1 MATITNVTKFMVIVE
16 TKNYP
21 VVTIRPS
28 IARYS
33 KIRKKMNAS
42 EIAQCLTCYANV
54 TLEKNNGT
62 TVKLTA
68 NNFKSVL
75 KDYAA
80 QLNDIETNKAIAAE
94 ERKNTE
100 KVEKIKEETV
110 TTTSAPMT
118 TTATPVTETVAE
130 PENQEQNDET
140 VQPDPE
146 DEDTFDST
154 PYYNND
160 DDND

>member
-100 KVEKIKEETV
+100 KVEKIKEEPV
-110 TTTSAPMT
+110 VAPMT
-118 TTATPVTETVAE
+118 TMAAPPPVTEPVAE

-140 VQPDPE
+140 IQPDPE

-160 DDND
+160 EDDD